1 MNTVVNVNIGGVPF
15 IIDEDAYKYL
25 NAYMNAIRNHF
36 SREEGSEEIVTDI
49 ENRMAELLQEKLG
62 TRKIVNLKDVESATA
77 IMGTPEEFEYTPE
90 SEFGHDPNSED
101 HEKNNKENDNET
113 FKFKTGKRLYKNP
126 DDKVVSGVA
135 SGLAAYVGVK
145 DPVLVRL
152 LFVLLTIFG
161 GGSGIPIY
169 IVLMFVLK
177 DAKTAKEKLE
187 MRGEPINLESLST
200 VVQKEMKQ
208 FGDQIKDFTD
218 KSGFNKDG
226 SGFSYKK
233 KQKKNMTNKSTDQAN
248 KSADA
253 ASASFATQEEEPVS
267 ESWDPADLVEQAKEV
282 TRRFGESFEFA
293 VRGFFKI
300 VTPIFMLLGGIMI
313 AALVVAWIAIIFS
326 LIKGAPVIMMFMPT
340 SPTIALLG
348 FINIIFLVLVPI
360 IGLVLLMMRIFFRT
374 KVAGTI
380 TAGLFGF
387 WILNVASVSVVG
399 TQVADAYKTPFTV
412 IENLITNPE
421 EVTTLHLKAIRV
433 PMEGVQLGSVSFD
446 ENYLFLPPTVI
457 TVEKSTDEYVHLLKQ
472 QSGKGSTETIAKQS
486 AMALPFEVNR
496 NQDTLTFN
504 DRAKLPVDEK
514 FRGQSVELVLQL
526 PLNKSVSL
534 DENLGKLRFKTS
546 LPGDILYN
554 QALRGKLLTLKA
566 DGLKIEEHTTLED

>member
-25 NAYMNAIRNHF
+25 DAYMNAIRNHF

-77 IMGTPEEFEYTPE
+77 IMGTPEEFEYTSE
-90 SEFGHDPNSED
+90 SEFGQDPNSGSTD
-101 HEKNNKENDNET
+101 HDRNNKENEDDT

-145 DPVLVRL
+145 DPVLIRL
-152 LFVLLTIFG
+152 IFVLLTIFG

-177 DAKTAKEKLE
+177 DAKSAKEKLE
-187 MRGEPINLESLST
+187 MRGEPINLDSLSK
-200 VVQKEMKQ
+200 VVHKEMKQ

-218 KSGFNKDG
+218 KSGFKSDG
-226 SGFSYKK
+226 SGFNYKK
-233 KQKKNMTNKSTDQAN
+233 KSNQNKANKSTNQ
-248 KSADA
+248 SH
-253 ASASFATQEEEPVS
+253 ASFTEQEEEPAS
-267 ESWDPADLVEQAKEV
+267 ESWDPGDLVEQAKEV

-300 VTPIFMLLGGIMI
+300 VTPIFMLLGGIII

-326 LIKGAPVIMMFMPT
+326 IIKGAPVIMMFMPT

-348 FINIIFLVLVPI
+348 FLNIIFLVLVPM
-360 IGLVLLMMRIFFRT
+360 IGLVLLMMRIFFKT

-380 TAGLFGF
+380 SAGLFGF

-421 EVTTLHLKAIRV
+421 EVTNLHLKAIRV
-433 PMEGVQLGSVSFD
+433 PMKGVQLGSVSFD
-446 ENYLFLPPTVI
+446 EDHLFLPPTVI
-457 TVEKSTDEYVHLLKQ
+457 TIEKSTDEYIHLLKQ
-472 QSGKGSTETIAKQS
+472 QSGKGSTEKIAKQS

-496 NQDTLTFN
+496 NQDTISFN
-504 DRAKLPVDEK
+504 DRAKLSVDEK